1 MMTRFAYSGVLLLS
15 MTAPVLAATTFAAP
29 AVPTVAHVEGGAIEG
44 TISDGVRAFKGVPF
58 AAPPVGTL
66 RWKPP
71 QPVQPWSGVR
81 AAREFGNRA
90 MQLPLFADMVFRSPG
105 VSEDCLYLNVW
116 TPLAPT
122 QKKLPVLVYFHG
134 GGLAAGDG
142 SEPRYD
148 GAAMARQGIVAL
160 TVNYRL
166 GVFGFLA
173 HPELSAEG
181 PMRASGNY
189 GLMDQ
194 AAALRWVQRNI
205 AAFGGDPS
213 QVTIAGESA
222 GSYSVSAQMI
232 NPQARG
238 LFARAIGESGSVLGR
253 EPLPTLAQAEQQGAA
268 FAKAAGA
275 ASLAELRSMPA
286 QQLLEVVRQ
295 PGMPWFSIVQD
306 GAVIERAPLETYKR
320 GWQAKVP
327 LLAGWN
333 SQEMHAG
340 AILGKEPVTKETF
353 AAALEKLYGES
364 ARDAARAY
372 DYDVADA
379 ARDLASDRW
388 IVYGT
393 WKWIDLHSRIAPTY
407 RYYFSRPRP
416 ASVTGKPADA
426 GAVHSGEIEYALGN
440 LDGNSVYRWSDDD
453 RRVSATMQGY
463 FANFIRTGNPNG
475 VGLANWPI
483 VNHPAPNVMRI
494 DVQSAPYNPRDRARF
509 EFHDR
514 QQEKP

>member
-1 MMTRFAYSGVLLLS
+1 MMTRLLTAGVLGALCAA
-15 MTAPVLAATTFAAP
+15 TATAAASLAA
-29 AVPTVAHVEGGAIEG
+29 PTVVTVEGGAIEG
-44 TISDGVRAFKGVPF
+44 AYAEGVRTFKGVPF
-58 AAPPVGTL
+58 AAPPVGPL
-66 RWKPP
+66 RWKTP
-71 QPVQPWSGVR
+71 QPVQPWNGVR
-81 AAREFGNRA
+81 PAKDFGARP
-90 MQLPLFADMVFRSPG
+90 MQLALFSDMVFRSPRID
-105 VSEDCLYLNVW
+105 EDCLYLNVW
-116 TPLAPT
+116 TPPVMDG
-122 QKKLPVLVYFHG
+122 KKLPVLVYFHG

-181 PMRASGNY
+181 PTRASGNY

-205 AAFGGDPS
+205 AAFGGDPA

-238 LFARAIGESGSVLGR
+238 LFARAIGESGSVLGMKT
-253 EPLPTLAQAEQQGAA
+253 PTLAEAEQQGMA
-268 FAKAAGA
+268 FATAAGA
-275 ASLAELRSMPA
+275 ASLAELRALPA
-286 QQLLEVVRQ
+286 AQLLEAAGR
-295 PGMPWFSIVQD
+295 PGTPWFSIVAD
-306 GAVIERAPLETYKR
+306 GVVIDRPPIESYRRRLH
-320 GWQAKVP
+320 AKVP

-340 AILGKEPVTKETF
+340 ALLGQAPATKESF
-353 AAALEKLYGES
+353 AAVLEKLYGEQ
-364 ARDAARAY
+364 AREAARAY
-372 DYDVADA
+372 DYDVQEA

-393 WKWIDLHSRIAPTY
+393 WKWMDLHRTHAPTY
-407 RYYFSRPRP
+407 RYYFTRPRP
-416 ASVTGKPADA
+416 GADG

-440 LDGNSVYRWSDDD
+440 LDGNKVYRWTDED
-453 RRVSATMQGY
+453 RRASATMQAY

-475 VGLANWPI
+475 AGLPHWPT
-483 VNHPAPNVMRI
+483 VDHPAPNVMRI
-494 DVQSAPYNPRDRARF
+494 DVTSGAFNPRDRERF
-509 EFHDR
+509 EFQDSQHH
-514 QQEKP
+514 E

>member
-1 MMTRFAYSGVLLLS
+1 MMIRFAYSGVLLLA
-15 MTAPVLAATTFAAP
+15 MAAPAFAAP
-29 AVPTVAHVEGGAIEG
+29 VVAHVEGGAIEG
-44 TISDGVRAFKGVPF
+44 TTADGVRAFKGVPF

-66 RWKPP
+66 RWKAP

-81 AAREFGNRA
+81 PAKDFGNRA
-90 MQLPLFADMVFRSPG
+90 MQPPLFADMVFRSPG
-105 VSEDCLYLNVW
+105 ISEDCLTLNVW
-116 TPLAPT
+116 APAAPGK
-122 QKKLPVLVYFHG
+122 KKLPVLVYFHG

-181 PMRASGNY
+181 LMRASGNY

-205 AAFGGDPS
+205 ASFGGDPA

-222 GSYSVSAQMI
+222 GSFSVSAQMI

-253 EPLPTLAQAEQQGAA
+253 DPLPTLAQAEQQGVE
-268 FAKAAGA
+268 FARAAGV
-275 ASLAELRSMPA
+275 ASLAELRALPA
-286 QQLLEVVRQ
+286 DQLMAVAGK

-306 GAVIERAPLETYKR
+306 GAIIDRAPLTTYQR
-320 GWQAKVP
+320 GLQAKVP

-340 AILGKEPVTKETF
+340 AILGKEPVTKENF

-372 DYDVADA
+372 DYDVAEA

-393 WKWIDLHSRIAPTY
+393 WKWIDLHSRSAPTY

-416 ASVTGKPADA
+416 ETVDGKPAGA

-440 LDGNSVYRWSDDD
+440 LDGNKVYRWSEDD

-463 FANFIRTGNPNG
+463 FANFIKTGNPNG
-475 VGLANWPI
+475 AGLANWP
-483 VNHPAPNVMRI
+483 VVTRPAPNVMRI
-494 DVQSAPYNPRDRARF
+494 DVQSAPYNPRDRERF